1 MRHSKGV
8 NGLAVLTVSALLG
21 WSCGV
26 SANDSPAGL
35 ARDRQS
41 TAQAL
46 KEKNP
51 QRAIKIIEPWFRK
64 RPDDIEIAND
74 DLHIGKV

>member
-1 MRHSKGV
+1 MRYSTGV
-8 NGLAVLTVSALLG
+8 NGLTVLTVSALLG

-35 ARDRQS
+35 ARDRQN

-51 QRAIKIIEPWFRK
+51 QRAIKII
-64 RPDDIEIAND
+64 
-74 DLHIGKV
+74 